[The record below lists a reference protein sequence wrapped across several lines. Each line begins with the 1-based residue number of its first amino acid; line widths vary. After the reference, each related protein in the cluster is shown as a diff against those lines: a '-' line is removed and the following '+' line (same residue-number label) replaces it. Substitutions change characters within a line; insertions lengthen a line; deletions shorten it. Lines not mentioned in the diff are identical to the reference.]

1 MYSGVSTTLTR
12 SRLSS
17 NNLGR
22 PGSAKQ
28 IPILYPLSAI
38 WNKQESVVSVCVEK
52 GLSKESSNVERL
64 RKKGFDP
71 RVASYGQLTALIP
84 PEASPHK
91 R

>member
-1 MYSGVSTTLTR
+1 MYSGVSTTPTC

-28 IPILYPLSAI
+28 ILLLHSLSTI
-38 WNKQESVVSVCVEK
+38 WNRQESVVSVCVEK
-52 GLSKESSNVERL
+52 GLSKESSKVERL
-64 RKKGFDP
+64 RK
-71 RVASYGQLTALIP
+71 RVSILEVTSYGQLTALIP

-91 R
+91 